1 MAECVGMVQV
11 GKALGELLPNIISK
25 QLGLN
30 APAAEFDAQMA
41 EITRALRNGTS
52 ATGSQAGAAAA
63 IDLEASSST
72 PPEAR

>member
-1 MAECVGMVQV
+1 MGE
-11 GKALGELLPNIISK
+11 ALGQLLPNIISK

-52 ATGSQAGAAAA
+52 ATGSQAGATAAV
-63 IDLEASSST
+63 DLEASSST
-72 PPEAR
+72 PTEAP

>member
-1 MAECVGMVQV
+1 MGE
-11 GKALGELLPNIISK
+11 ALGQLLPNIISK

-52 ATGSQAGAAAA
+52 ATGSQAGMIATTP
-63 IDLEASSST
+63 DLEASSST
-72 PPEAR
+72 PDEAP